1 MHQPTEFFMTNPI
14 DLGFARSAHRMVKH
28 ADEAL
33 GLMTRSEQRQLS
45 LVDIIQGL
53 KDHQRVSGF
62 AAEALQERARIRGDD
77 FDPRCPT
84 VPWSILEVETR
95 APLAAGLGGVGGA
108 YLVDTVNEPTL
119 IDILR
124 PRSLA
129 VQSGATVYDGLD
141 ANAIFPRLAA
151 DVTGQWLTSE
161 STSATE
167 QPPLFGAAAVTPKTW
182 GFTCRWSRQLQQQA
196 PNIEAFLRTIAARA
210 AGQALDTAALNGS
223 GISGVPLGLLNVG
236 GLPTQGGAA
245 YTHANSWT
253 TRGTLAAANVD
264 DASIAWLGAPGVRTI
279 LAARERAAGDEYI
292 WGSNDQITG
301 RRAGVSTVVPA
312 GTLIAGDFSSLAFCF
327 FGDGFQIDST
337 GFNTA
342 ADFQAGIMAMR
353 LLVSVDIFLQHTP
366 SFVAVTS
373 VS

>member
-1 MHQPTEFFMTNPI
+1 MNPI
-14 DLGFARSAHRMVKH
+14 DLGFARSAHRMVKQ

-45 LVDIIQGL
+45 LVDIMQGL
-53 KDHQRVSGF
+53 KDYQRVSGF
-62 AAEALQERARIRGDD
+62 AAEALQERARIRGVD

-84 VPWSILEVETR
+84 VPWSILDVETR
-95 APLAAGLGGVGGA
+95 APLAAGLGGVGGS
-108 YLVDTVNEPTL
+108 YLVDSITEPSL

-124 PRSLA
+124 PVSLA
-129 VQSGATVYDGLD
+129 VQSGATVYEGLD

-196 PNIEAFLRTIAARA
+196 PNLESFLRAIAARA

-245 YTHANSWT
+245 YSHGNSLT
-253 TRGTLAAANVD
+253 TRGTLAAASVSDSNV
-264 DASIAWLGAPGVRTI
+264 AWLAHPGVRTI
-279 LAARERAAGDEYI
+279 LAGRERASGDEFI
-292 WGSNDQITG
+292 WNIIMDQITG
-301 RRAGVSTVVPA
+301 RRASVSMVVPA
-312 GTLIAGDFSSLAFCF
+312 GTLIAGDFSSLTFCF

-353 LLVSVDIFLQHTP
+353 LLVSVDVFLQHTP